1 METKNEQN
9 IIEIFNSFVNT
20 ITTDKDVLSSLV
32 LIKTKD
38 DILMYVE
45 GEDISIAESVIE
57 LCKKIPRVEY
67 VLKFALFV
75 LEK

>member
-1 METKNEQN
+1 
-9 IIEIFNSFVNT
+9 
-20 ITTDKDVLSSLV
+20 
-32 LIKTKD
+32 
-38 DILMYVE
+38 MYVE